1 VHPVHEPRNT
11 RHESRFTN
19 HEPRITNHEEEKMT
33 IKKLWIPAFFL
44 VLALFP
50 PLVLSQYWLHV
61 MIISLFYVMM
71 ASSWNLIAGFTGQV
85 SFAHAAFAGVGAYA
99 SGMLAVSLGLT
110 PWIGVLIGAGAAG
123 LLGLGL
129 GYLCIRMGGI
139 YLSLTTLGFSEIL
152 RIVITNED
160 KWTRGT
166 MGLQI
171 PGLFAEYS
179 KASCYYVFLVAAVL
193 LLIVVYGVIHSEL
206 GLTFRAVL
214 NDEVAASSSGI
225 NTIRVRILAF
235 TLSSAMAGL
244 AGGLYG
250 HYLMLITPD
259 IPSLGQMFL
268 VLAMT
273 VIGGMGSFAGPII
286 GSFVLEVLSEY
297 IRTYGEY
304 HVLLFGLVALAMARF
319 APEGLMGLFTQAWR
333 KKWAY

>member
-1 VHPVHEPRNT
+1 MGNKQQAGT
-11 RHESRFTN
+11 A
-19 HEPRITNHEEEKMT
+19 
-33 IKKLWIPAFFL
+33 KKVGIPALFIILAILPPFF
-44 VLALFP
+44 
-50 PLVLSQYWLHV
+50 LSQYWLHV

-85 SFAHAAFAGVGAYA
+85 SFAHAAFSGIGAYA
-99 SGMLAVSLGLT
+99 SGMVAVNLGVP
-110 PWIGVLIGAGAAG
+110 PWLGILIGTGVAA

-152 RIVITNED
+152 RIIITNED

-171 PGLFAEYS
+171 PGFFSEYS
-179 KASCYYVFLVAAVL
+179 KANYYYLFLVVTIF
-193 LLIVVYGVIHSEL
+193 LLIVIYWIIHSEM

-214 NDEVAASSSGI
+214 NDELAASSSGI

-235 TLSSAMAGL
+235 TISSAMAGL

-268 VLAMT
+268 VLAMA
-273 VIGGMGSFAGPII
+273 VIGGMGSFIGPII
-286 GSFVLEVLSEY
+286 GSFVLEILSEY
-297 IRTYGEY
+297 IRIYGEY

-319 APEGLMGLFTQAWR
+319 APEGLMGIVGKKWR
-333 KKWAY
+333 KEWVH

>member
-1 VHPVHEPRNT
+1 MF
-11 RHESRFTN
+11 SR
-19 HEPRITNHEEEKMT
+19 RIR
-33 IKKLWIPAFFL
+33 IPILFL
-44 VLALFP
+44 LLALFP
-50 PLVLSQYWLHV
+50 PFSLSQYWLHV

-85 SFAHAAFAGVGAYA
+85 SFAHAAFAGVGAYV
-99 SGMLAVSLGLT
+99 SGMLAVRSGLSPWLGV
-110 PWIGVLIGAGAAG
+110 WVGSAAAA

-152 RIVITNED
+152 RIIITNED
-160 KWTRGT
+160 QWTRGT

-171 PGLFAEYS
+171 PGLFSEYS
-179 KASCYYVFLVAAVL
+179 KVSYYYLFLVLTALVL
-193 LLIVVYGVIHSEL
+193 VIIYWIIHSEM

-214 NDEVAASSSGI
+214 NDELAASSSGI
-225 NTIRVRILAF
+225 NTIRVRIVAF
-235 TLSSAMAGL
+235 TVSSAMAGL

-268 VLAMT
+268 ILAMA

-286 GSFVLEVLSEY
+286 GSFVLEILSEY
-297 IRTYGEY
+297 IRVYGEY
-304 HVLLFGLVALAMARF
+304 HVLLFGLVALVMARF
-319 APEGLMGLFTQAWR
+319 APEGLMGILDKRLRVGWSRTP
-333 KKWAY
+333 

>member
-1 VHPVHEPRNT
+1 MF
-11 RHESRFTN
+11 SK
-19 HEPRITNHEEEKMT
+19 RIT
-33 IKKLWIPAFFL
+33 IAIFFL
-44 VLALFP
+44 LLALFP
-50 PLVLSQYWLHV
+50 PFLLSQYWLHV

-85 SFAHAAFAGVGAYA
+85 SFAHAAFSGVGAYV
-99 SGMLAVSLGLT
+99 SGMLAVRSGLPPWLGI
-110 PWIGVLIGAGAAG
+110 WVGSAVAA

-152 RIVITNED
+152 RIIITNED
-160 KWTRGT
+160 QWTRGT

-171 PGLFAEYS
+171 PGLFSEYS
-179 KASCYYVFLVAAVL
+179 KVSYYYLFLVLTVL
-193 LLIVVYGVIHSEL
+193 VLVIIYWIIHSEM

-214 NDEVAASSSGI
+214 NDELAASSSGI
-225 NTIRVRILAF
+225 NTVRVRIVAF
-235 TLSSAMAGL
+235 TVSSAMAGL

-268 VLAMT
+268 VLAMA

-286 GSFVLEVLSEY
+286 GSFVLEILSEY
-297 IRTYGEY
+297 IRVYGEY
-304 HVLLFGLVALAMARF
+304 HVLLFGLVALVMARF
-319 APEGLMGLFTQAWR
+319 APEGLMGILN
-333 KKWAY
+333 KKGRFGWSSAS